1 MIKKIL
7 NVGAAAVLAMV
18 AGMMISCTPAAG
30 GGNDTSPLFTED
42 ELTVEL
48 KYGEVTLA
56 DGDYKLKVVQ
66 ESDSMSGVAIYEFTV
81 KNGVETYTSATIN
94 QSGTIPEGTTP
105 EQLEMAKKEGYVIN
119 GNHASIQKTYTE
131 EELKKMSGKNM
142 SGPTYAFKYGN
153 GVKTNA
159 ERTKF
164 FLLQTYTES
173 GKTSTQ
179 KYYLEK
185 K

>member
-7 NVGAAAVLAMV
+7 NVGAAAVLAMF

-30 GGNDTSPLFTED
+30 GGKDTAPLFTED

-48 KYGEVTLA
+48 KYGEFTLA
-56 DGDYKLKVVQ
+56 DGDYKLKQVL
-66 ESDSMSGVAIYEFTV
+66 ESDSMSGVTIYEFTV
-81 KNGVETYTSATIN
+81 KNGVETYTSATMN

-105 EQLEMAKKEGYVIN
+105 EELEMAKKQGYVIN
-119 GNHASIQKTYTE
+119 GNHASIQKTATE
-131 EELKKMSGKNM
+131 EELKKMSGATNV
-142 SGPTYAFKYGN
+142 FKYGN

-159 ERTKF
+159 EKTKF
-164 FLLQTYTES
+164 FLLHTYTES

>member
-48 KYGEVTLA
+48 KYGEFTLA
-56 DGDYKLKVVQ
+56 DGDYKLKLVS
-66 ESDSMSGVAIYEFTV
+66 ESDSMSGVSIYEFTV
-81 KNGVETYTSATIN
+81 KNGVETYTSATMN

-105 EQLEMAKKEGYVIN
+105 EELEMAKKEGYVIN
-119 GNHASIQKTYTE
+119 GNHASIQKTATE
-131 EELKKMSGKNM
+131 EELKRMSGKM
-142 SGPTYAFKYGN
+142 SGPTYVFKYNN

-159 ERTKF
+159 EKTKF
-164 FLLQTYTES
+164 FLLQTYTER

>member
-7 NVGAAAVLAMV
+7 NVGAAAVLAMF

-30 GGNDTSPLFTED
+30 GGKDTAPLFTED

-48 KYGEVTLA
+48 KNGEFTLA
-56 DGDYKLKVVQ
+56 DGDYKLKVVL
-66 ESDSMSGVAIYEFTV
+66 ESDSMSGVQIYEFTV
-81 KNGVETYTSATIN
+81 KNGVETYTSATMN

-105 EQLEMAKKEGYVIN
+105 EELEMAKKQGYVIN
-119 GNHASIQKTYTE
+119 GNHASIQKTATE
-131 EELKKMSGKNM
+131 EELKKMSGQ
-142 SGPTYAFKYGN
+142 TYFFKYSD

-164 FLLQTYTES
+164 FLLHTYTES

>member
-48 KYGEVTLA
+48 KYGEFTLA
-56 DGDYKLKVVQ
+56 DGDYKLKLVS
-66 ESDSMSGVAIYEFTV
+66 ESDSMSGVSIYEFTV
-81 KNGVETYTSATIN
+81 KNGVETYTSATMN

-105 EQLEMAKKEGYVIN
+105 EELEMAKKEGYVIN
-119 GNHASIQKTYTE
+119 GNHASIQKTATE
-131 EELKKMSGKNM
+131 EELKKMSGLTNV
-142 SGPTYAFKYGN
+142 FKYGN

-159 ERTKF
+159 EKTKF
-164 FLLQTYTES
+164 FLLQTYTERR
-173 GKTSTQ
+173 KTSTQ